1 MPAIDTNSCVID
13 VMAVPTPYRIESF
26 WLQVESCF
34 ERWRVVKAQVGAEP
48 IYHSWFRHFP
58 FSDYE
63 GLEVSRYIWL
73 LQQVV
78 EGVDKF
84 ERTYMVKKRAR
95 VRAPL
100 SARKQRSAR
109 EREFAFWKW

>member
-1 MPAIDTNSCVID
+1 M
-13 VMAVPTPYRIESF
+13 
-26 WLQVESCF
+26 
-34 ERWRVVKAQVGAEP
+34 KAQVGAEP

-109 EREFAFWKW
+109 EREFAFWEVVMTLFPATNLSRRSLMQDEL